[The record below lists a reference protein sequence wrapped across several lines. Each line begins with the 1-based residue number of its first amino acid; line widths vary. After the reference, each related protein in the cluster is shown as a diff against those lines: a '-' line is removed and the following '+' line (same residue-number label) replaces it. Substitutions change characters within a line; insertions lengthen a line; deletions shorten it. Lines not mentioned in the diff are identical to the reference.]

1 MSLKRVSLW
10 SKMMTHTKCL
20 ISMTVQK
27 LEIDSTD
34 QTELRPIDCP
44 QAMMFQLTASSTQM
58 TRIIGE
64 EDPTVLDLKK
74 ANPSLRAASKKIIMV
89 EGDLGLGGTLLT
101 TRLMKQV
108 PLIKVQVKM
117 SERNAMNLLRK
128 SKLLQEITRKRG

>member
-1 MSLKRVSLW
+1 
-10 SKMMTHTKCL
+10 
-20 ISMTVQK
+20 MTVQK

-89 EGDLGLGGTLLT
+89 EGDLGLEGTLLT

-128 SKLLQEITRKRG
+128 LKLLQESTRKRG